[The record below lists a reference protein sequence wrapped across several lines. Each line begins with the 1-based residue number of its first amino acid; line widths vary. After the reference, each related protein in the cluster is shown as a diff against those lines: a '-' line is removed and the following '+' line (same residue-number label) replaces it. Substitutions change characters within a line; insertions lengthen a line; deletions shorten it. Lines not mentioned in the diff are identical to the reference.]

1 MANEIGGESLDLN
14 DQCIL
19 LELAQ
24 EILADAKNRRA
35 RVKTASTAHEDTFV
49 PGYEFPKTTTT
60 AGQPLTNIQ
69 DQGIDGQTAKK
80 LIGSRKVHD
89 TNYNYIKYISLRAST
104 RKFLEITAPQVAQLA
119 PMIKIDVAY
128 YDKMGKFEH
137 AVPLDF
143 PNHTDLNG
151 LLSAQGQRY
160 GAGIK
165 EITIVH
171 EGIDSATDKIVLID
185 SVFVFQDF
193 RTLAQSNY
201 QNLISLGIK
210 STSNLLR
217 YLRFQFGWDSNPRV
231 SGDLGLP
238 QLRSEVR
245 GELVKYTFDFAED
258 GSIILKTQHRGHIHS
273 MFGNLPAANIL
284 GTMKNQESKLREQ
297 SVRFVED
304 AMKKIRTQNVANQED
319 LALQQLALSVVMDTL
334 SEFSV
339 IKQTTITAADRSDDV
354 GEKSNWKVVHNPSG
368 AWQGPKIAVAAGLEH
383 VSGGTPK
390 RSTHTY
396 VELIERPGL
405 TPDLTAARGIA
416 FWIDPENLTTTAVGE
431 ALRRQLGVDY
441 PSGADSAA
449 LDIARIRELALGYL
463 KSARRSA
470 QSGRAT
476 RAGEDHPIH
485 QAWNPRKTHA
495 HGRSVAQWD
504 QFMPTKWYS
513 DARLVSWDAYQNMWT
528 HLQKNQ
534 DDLGIAR
541 TTTGQNLQP
550 RSVLAT
556 ARKQL
561 AHKMGLVRF
570 LSLFNLAR
578 TLRDKQK
585 IYFGALTE
593 AQTVSIAGAKTSA
606 QALTNVFSTIKVGD
620 FLRNISKISK
630 DNLTLG
636 AMTQRTADAAKEN
649 LSTPLISSMPFVF
662 LGEFLSTILEVPS
675 DLDGGG
681 DPTPMWE
688 LLREQAGIDL
698 RVVLGYTDFEAP
710 FTGKIVK
717 NFPLYYLPI
726 SLRKLNNFIARE
738 IVGRDKTFYS
748 FGAFL
753 KDIINK
759 FIDVHFH
766 VCSKVANA
774 GYTPS
779 TPKLDFAFG
788 ETPRGETIW
797 FIYDSKQTGNV
808 FHNKTFGKYAA
819 NMANKIPH
827 FYLGGPDKGIAKKV
841 QIRDIADPSLKTAV
855 FYKTSPS
862 DTLDPG
868 NAGPAQGRWAPV
880 VFEAEVD
887 TLGYPKFQLGHMI
900 FVDATTII
908 PKTARKNFLA
918 TGYYGIKKITHT
930 LTPDDFSTTVNAIIQ
945 VSEAD
950 KDKTQ
955 STGTP
960 SHNPEA
966 AQTPVDTDNDVLVAT
981 AMPGSAPTPGRFA
994 PPAPGSVHSVAKA
1007 SDTEKLAK
1015 KAAAATTAQVKK
1027 TVKKIKATKDTDY
1040 GSKHHKGP

>member
-24 EILADAKNRRA
+24 DILADASGRS
-35 RVKTASTAHEDTFV
+35 STAHEDTLV
-49 PGYEFPKTTTT
+49 PGYEFPSKATT

-69 DQGIDGQTAKK
+69 DQDIDPQTAKK
-80 LIGSRKVHD
+80 LIGSRAVHD
-89 TNYNYIKYISLRAST
+89 TNYNYIKYISLRAPT

-119 PMIKIDVAY
+119 PAIKIDVAY

-245 GELVKYTFDFAED
+245 AELVKYTFDFAED

-297 SVRFVED
+297 SVDFIES
-304 AMKKIRTQNVANQED
+304 AMNTIREQNTVNQKE
-319 LALQQLALSVVMDTL
+319 LALRKLALSVVMDTMSKYDTL
-334 SEFSV
+334 HQATGGMDEW
-339 IKQTTITAADRSDDV
+339 TSDAGLQEAGPGALNDWQ
-354 GEKSNWKVVHNPSG
+354 EKRG
-368 AWQGPKIAVAAGLEH
+368 AWLGAGTDAGELASAAGLTATGDDQAWLQIIERGYREGRNADGSLPDQGMGRLSARTRLAFWVETSH
-383 VSGGTPK
+383 LTDAVVENALSARLGTPPGDPLPAIAQANIQTIRDHARTFLRHARRRALDSGGGKEDIVQTW
-390 RSTHTY
+390 
-396 VELIERPGL
+396 LER
-405 TPDLTAARGIA
+405 D
-416 FWIDPENLTTTAVGE
+416 D
-431 ALRRQLGVDY
+431 
-441 PSGADSAA
+441 
-449 LDIARIRELALGYL
+449 
-463 KSARRSA
+463 
-470 QSGRAT
+470 
-476 RAGEDHPIH
+476 RAGHPITSE
-485 QAWNPRKTHA
+485 Q
-495 HGRSVAQWD
+495 VARDWR
-504 QFMPTKWYS
+504 
-513 DARLVSWDAYQNMWT
+513 ARFLVSWKGY
-528 HLQKNQ
+528 
-534 DDLGIAR
+534 LGMQSDFQTQLENLSVATDQ
-541 TTTGQNLQP
+541 TTANLQP

-561 AHKMGLVRF
+561 AHKMGLIRF

-578 TLRDKQK
+578 TLRDNQK

-606 QALTNVFSTIKVGD
+606 QSLTNVFSTIKVGD
-620 FLRNISKISK
+620 FLRNISKISPSNPAFIDDWTDK
-630 DNLTLG
+630 
-636 AMTQRTADAAKEN
+636 AKEN

-675 DLDGGG
+675 DLGGSSAE
-681 DPTPMWE
+681 TMPMWE

-710 FTGKIVK
+710 FTGRIVK

-738 IVGRDKTFYS
+738 VVGRDKTFYS

-774 GYTPS
+774 GYIPS

-808 FHNKTFGKYAA
+808 FHNKQFGKYGV

-960 SHNPEA
+960 SHAPGAKPIPNATE
-966 AQTPVDTDNDVLVAT
+966 TDVLVVT
-981 AMPGSAPTPGRFA
+981 SRPLGLPR
-994 PPAPGSVHSVAKA
+994 PAPGTTVSVKGSREAQELANKA
-1007 SDTEKLAK
+1007 AASAGADLKKKAKLAK
-1015 KAAAATTAQVKK
+1015 TGGVL
-1027 TVKKIKATKDTDY
+1027 
-1040 GSKHHKGP
+1040 P